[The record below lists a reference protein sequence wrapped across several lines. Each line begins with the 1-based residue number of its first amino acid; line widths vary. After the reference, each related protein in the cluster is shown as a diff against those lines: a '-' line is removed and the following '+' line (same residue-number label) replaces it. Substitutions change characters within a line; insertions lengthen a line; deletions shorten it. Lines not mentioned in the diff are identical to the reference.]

1 MWLYGFF
8 ILSFEVQVFL
18 AFTDKRY
25 RGVSMIESV
34 NHIGNIVNAGSYK
47 NLPSVSA
54 EHSASDAG
62 RDISESS
69 SKYIVNNNKI
79 VFERYDRQGKL
90 ISRVPWTANTVNEK
104 V

>member
-1 MWLYGFF
+1 
-8 ILSFEVQVFL
+8 
-18 AFTDKRY
+18 
-25 RGVSMIESV
+25 MIESI
-34 NHIGNIVNAGSYK
+34 NHIGNILNAGSYK
-47 NLPSVSA
+47 TVPSVPA
-54 EHSASDAG
+54 EHSALDAG

-69 SKYIVNNNKI
+69 SKYIVENNKI